1 LRRYNPEL
9 NRRGLA
15 ANSKEEPMG
24 RFVHRFEDQS
34 RPLGKFDGAA
44 ETARFLGRLTLA
56 TLLVGFLAGVSWMM
70 ATGDSHAFM
79 RILKDY
85 F

>member
-1 LRRYNPEL
+1 L
-9 NRRGLA
+9 NSHVLA
-15 ANSKEEPMG
+15 ANSKEETMG

-70 ATGDSHAFM
+70 ATGDSRMFM
-79 RILKDY
+79 RMLNDY
-85 F
+85 L